1 MRMKRIATKTNQ
13 VRTLS
18 EARRGQRRASVRR
31 IPPPSTP
38 PTDFDAGDVHDTIPD
53 GPIDFD

>member
-1 MRMKRIATKTNQ
+1 MPKRIATKTAQ
-13 VRTLS
+13 VRTLA

-38 PTDFDAGDVHDTIPD
+38 PSFAADDVHDTIPD
-53 GPIDFD
+53 GPVDFD